1 MHAFINL
8 SAAFF
13 NDNWKGI
20 MFRDSN
26 DEDDG
31 GGGDSSDDADGG
43 GGGDDDYLL
52 HSYSVPGLMPS
63 TFHEI
68 SILTTA
74 LWYTYCYLHFTG
86 EKTEAYRGEASC
98 SQIWMRV
105 FLIPKAVIFCKTLY
119 WIDLGLI
126 SICNLSK
133 ITITIIY
140 ISGFV
145 NAQFEEANGLLIKFH
160 NNSRIIVS

>member
-13 NDNWKGI
+13 NDNRKGI
-20 MFRDSN
+20 MFRNSN
-26 DEDDG
+26 DED
-31 GGGDSSDDADGG
+31 DGG

-86 EKTEAYRGEASC
+86 ENTEAYRGEASC
-98 SQIWMRV
+98 SQI
-105 FLIPKAVIFCKTLY
+105 
-119 WIDLGLI
+119 
-126 SICNLSK
+126 
-133 ITITIIY
+133 
-140 ISGFV
+140 
-145 NAQFEEANGLLIKFH
+145 
-160 NNSRIIVS
+160 